1 MANENDKAIDT
12 LSKVI
17 TCAFEKLIIKAKFDR
32 TYEGIISAVNND
44 GYTVEYAGTRIR
56 IKTSAVNIYNIGEKV
71 RICIPMGNKRKAYIV
86 VDWDKLVECC
96 VL

>member
-17 TCAFEKLIIKAKFDR
+17 TFAFEKMITKAKFDR

-56 IKTSAVNIYNIGEKV
+56 IKSHTGTYDIGDKV
-71 RICIPMGNKRKAYIV
+71 RICIPSGNRRKAYIIGNRQFIY
-86 VDWDKLVECC
+86 C
-96 VL
+96 